1 MNANIVDDVL
11 KVQVDTFYNYVV
23 VAEVSI
29 LFEDL
34 LTLYDHDVLH

>member
-29 LFEDL
+29 LIEDL